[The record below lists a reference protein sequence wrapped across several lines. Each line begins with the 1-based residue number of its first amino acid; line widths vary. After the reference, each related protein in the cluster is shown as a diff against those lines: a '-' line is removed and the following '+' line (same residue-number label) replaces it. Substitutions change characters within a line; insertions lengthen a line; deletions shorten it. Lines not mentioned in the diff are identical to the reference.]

1 LKQQEIDL
9 RALDLQRKSEETQ
22 FKAEQQNM
30 READKL
36 AFDYDR
42 LAVQDRQSEERLDVA
57 KQKLQKK

>member
-1 LKQQEIDL
+1 
-9 RALDLQRKSEETQ
+9 
-22 FKAEQQNM
+22 M